1 MSIDRE
7 AVRHVADLCR
17 IGMDEIEMDR
27 YVDEL
32 NEVLKFM
39 AKLEELDTNGIEPT
53 VHVLPIQNVF
63 RQDNVMEGLDVE
75 DVLANA
81 PDREDDCFKVP
92 SIL

>member
-7 AVRHVADLCR
+7 DVRHVAELCR

-63 RQDNVMEGLDVE
+63 RQDIVTEGLNVE